1 MKFKMLILIVL
12 LLFAITPAFAQDDD
26 TLNTVA
32 FNGFSFSFDDAV
44 ATNVNITQY
53 AGDPADSPFVPDP
66 AHTQF
71 LLYSASATPTPA
83 PESLF
88 DRLGGV
94 RVYHVADVQGSEA
107 REAELVRLQSLL
119 STRPDLS
126 ANMVSDTASNVTLPF
141 LPVVAAGQLL
151 RARAQYVETEQVTG
165 ISYLTV
171 ITEVAEPFDAGDV
184 IYTFQ
189 GLSAD
194 GEYYISAVFH
204 VNPSALPAELQAFD
218 PTTFDMNAYA
228 TDIIAQ
234 LNAAAPE
241 DFSPS
246 LTNIDAIVQ
255 SFSFAQ

>member
-1 MKFKMLILIVL
+1 MKLKALILVL
-12 LLFAITPAFAQDDD
+12 LLAFAVTPAFAQDD
-26 TLNTVA
+26 TVNTVA

-71 LLYSASATPTPA
+71 LLYSATATPTPA

-88 DRLGGV
+88 DGLGGV
-94 RVYHVADVQGSEA
+94 RVYRVADVQGNEA
-107 REAELVRLQSLL
+107 REAQLVQLQSLL
-119 STRPDLS
+119 SARPDLT
-126 ANMVSDTASNVTLPF
+126 ANMVADTASSVTLPF
-141 LPVVAAGQLL
+141 LPVVAAGQII
-151 RARAQYVETEQVTG
+151 RARAEYVETEQVSG

-171 ITEVAEPFDAGDV
+171 ITEVAEPFDASDV

-189 GLSAD
+189 GVSAD

-204 VNPSALPAELQAFD
+204 INPSALPAELEAVD
-218 PTTFDMNAYA
+218 MATFDMNAYGS
-228 TDIIAQ
+228 DIIAQ

-241 DFSPS
+241 DFNPS
-246 LTNIDAIVQ
+246 LTDINAIVQ